1 VEKCIHL
8 VRRLRT
14 FNWGKCNSLS
24 VYYASPRVI
33 SIYNLLLVTQT
44 FTYLL
49 LNQLIFSYALS
60 GTNSTSSKRSHLPHP
75 RRIHSL
81 AHRQVI
87 NVSAGRFHS
96 LAVTKCGRVYS
107 WGHGRGG
114 RLGHGDEEVRMIPTV
129 CVWGGGGAFTYTKL
143 SHVCSVF

>member
-1 VEKCIHL
+1 MLRL
-8 VRRLRT
+8 VL
-14 FNWGKCNSLS
+14 FPYIIC
-24 VYYASPRVI
+24 Y
-33 SIYNLLLVTQT
+33 LLLKHLHI
-44 FTYLL
+44 YLL
-49 LNQLIFSYALS
+49 LNQLILSYALS
-60 GTNSTSSKRSHLPHP
+60 GTNSTSSKRSHLPRP

-129 CVWGGGGAFTYTKL
+129 CVWGGGAFTYCMCMVKKKL
-143 SHVCSVF
+143 MFLASSIFQT